1 MTIRTLLALL
11 VLLSP
16 ALPTGLVAQ
25 SAPSQAEIVGQW
37 RQGLAG
43 ARLTSFSG
51 SAISTNSTLTTLDLC
66 RNGRYRYYR
75 EGSWSVPGQAGGAST
90 NQVQGRW
97 EVQGVNGAIL
107 LLYETDQGEKGAFP
121 VYLQGD
127 GRVNI
132 GGEAYRA
139 EPGAARC

>member
-1 MTIRTLLALL
+1 MWIRSILTVL
-11 VLLSP
+11 VLLAGGVP
-16 ALPTGLVAQ
+16 AGLAGQAPPAGAELVA
-25 SAPSQAEIVGQW
+25 QW

-51 SAISTNSTLTTLDLC
+51 SAISSNSTLTTLEFC
-66 RNGRYRYYR
+66 RNGRYLYHR

-90 NQVQGRW
+90 NRVQGRW
-97 EVQGVNGAIL
+97 DVQGLNGGIL
-107 LLYETDQGEKGAFP
+107 IVYETDQGEKGALP
-121 VYLQGD
+121 VYLQAD

-132 GGEAYRA
+132 GGEVFRA